1 MKKVIKR
8 ILTGLT
14 AALMVMAFSVTAFA
28 EEQKLSR
35 EDVVKAL
42 WTDWAEQYSGKHN
55 DFYDIDNPRTSLD
68 YYILNEWLDKYYG
81 KEKAYENAEESC
93 DWTDKSSI
101 EKSYWAYYYAQLE
114 KHNVYISS
122 EDAGEPI
129 NFYSNDTGKVIY
141 TFSRSGQTWHV
152 LDKNKNV
159 LFSFPVKI
167 PEKAETKAPTWN
179 NNGGYETES
188 TGSSE
193 VTTSQ
198 NDNENKEEMTGVTP
212 YAWNSEVQ
220 SAGNNSAE
228 ADNES
233 DKSAETKKMTESKSE
248 KKEKS
253 DSASYILYIGI
264 AAIVAA
270 VVIVAVKYKKKK

>member
-1 MKKVIKR
+1 MKLVKT
-8 ILTGLT
+8 ILSLT
-14 AALMVMAFSVTAFA
+14 IAVAFSVSAA
-28 EEQKLSR
+28 VSAAAANKLSR
-35 EDVVKAL
+35 EDVIQKL
-42 WTDWAEQYSGKHN
+42 WVEWTEQYSNENN
-55 DFYDIDNPRTSLD
+55 DLYDIDNPRTSMD
-68 YYILNEWLDKYYG
+68 HYILNEWLDKYYG

-93 DWTDKSSI
+93 DWTDTSSI
-101 EKSYWAYYYAQLE
+101 EKSYQAYYYAQLK
-114 KHNVYISS
+114 KHKVYISS